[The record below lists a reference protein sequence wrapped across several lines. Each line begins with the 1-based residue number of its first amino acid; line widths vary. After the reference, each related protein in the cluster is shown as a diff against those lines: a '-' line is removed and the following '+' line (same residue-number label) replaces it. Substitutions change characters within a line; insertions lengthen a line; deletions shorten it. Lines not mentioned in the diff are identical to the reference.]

1 MDSSAF
7 DLLVVPVL
15 WGTLGSIGAGAA
27 LLVVMQT
34 IEALLKKWVSAPG
47 TREQGT
53 RSGHDPQFHRPA
65 ARGSAIGV
73 HG

>member
-1 MDSSAF
+1 MESSAF

-15 WGTLGSIGAGAA
+15 WGTLGSIGAGAT

-34 IEALLKKWVSAPG
+34 IEALLKKWVSAAATWEPA
-47 TREQGT
+47 T
-53 RSGHDPQFHRPA
+53 RSGRDPQFHRPV
-65 ARGSAIGV
+65 ARGSAIRV

>member
-1 MDSSAF
+1 MESSAF

-34 IEALLKKWVSAPG
+34 IEALLKTWTSATETWEPA
-47 TREQGT
+47 T
-53 RSGHDPQFHRPA
+53 RSGRAPQFYRPV
-65 ARGSAIGV
+65 ARASTIRV